1 MKHGMKGDASD
12 MTSAREF
19 NGRAKPRILVMSEL
33 RYAEQAQPRGLM
45 AAIRKTGVELREHF
59 LVDGGIPDG
68 VLADLSWADA
78 VVARGRSDQV
88 LAALDIAEQLGV
100 AVVDPP
106 GSIRAVRDKALMGAA
121 FMRAEIPI
129 PATFIAEKEA
139 LVDTIPAWRY
149 PLILK
154 PIFGDN
160 ARGLRLVHT
169 PADLAMVDWPES
181 PALVQ
186 SYLPGDGMD
195 LKLYGIGTQVW
206 AVSKPSPFTPCRYKG
221 AFPMPMDGGLERLAL
236 SCAALFGLTVFG
248 VDCLPT
254 STGPVVIEVNDFP
267 NFTAVHEADAALAAH
282 VLAAVVARTEAGAI

>member
-1 MKHGMKGDASD
+1 
-12 MTSAREF
+12 MTSAQGL
-19 NGRAKPRILVMSEL
+19 NGRGKPRVLVISEL
-33 RYAEQAQPRGLM
+33 RYAEQAQPHGFL
-45 AAIRKTGVELREHF
+45 AAIRELGVELREHSF
-59 LVDGGIPDG
+59 GDGGPPAG
-68 VLADLSWADA
+68 LLADLGWADV
-78 VVARGRSDQV
+78 VVARGRSEQV
-88 LAALDIAEQLGV
+88 LAALDVAEQLGV

-121 FMRAEIPI
+121 FIKAKIPI
-129 PATFIAEKEA
+129 PATFVAGIEA
-139 LVDTIPAWRY
+139 LVDIIPAWQY

-160 ARGLRLVHT
+160 ARGLRVVHT
-169 PADLAMVDWPES
+169 PAELAMVDWPES

-195 LKLYGIGTQVW
+195 LKLYGIGTKVW
-206 AVSKPSPFTPCRYKG
+206 AVRKPSPFTPSRYSG
-221 AFPMPMDGGLERLAL
+221 TFPVPMDGGLERLAL

-267 NFTAVHEADAALAAH
+267 NFTAVPEADAALAAH
-282 VLAAVVARTEAGAI
+282 VLAAAAVRTEVGAS